1 MLTVRYFAWVR
12 ERVGRGEEQ
21 VALPPGVET
30 VGQLI
35 GWLFS
40 RDEVADLGIEA
51 HLLKAALDARLVDRS
66 APLAGASIVA
76 IFPPMTGG

>member
-12 ERVGRGEEQ
+12 ERMGRAEEQ
-21 VALPPGVET
+21 VTPPDEVSN
-30 VGQLI
+30 VGDLV